1 MALVGLYNSH
11 TKSIQ
16 SLGLLVIL
24 LGPFHFAG
32 AAFRTGRLPRH
43 KCLWGIPDNS
53 PVLALGSFTHCLR
66 PPRNDNINKKHPTG
80 GYFLFIWWPWSD
92 SNRHSLLNLILSQA
106 RLPIPP
112 RGRHIKSCNYYAAFF
127 ASTFFTKRALRFA
140 LCAGFLAGFSALPT
154 FFSIAFLIAAI
165 SSVKRETGLDIT

>member
-1 MALVGLYNSH
+1 MGIFFTVLSGATRRTVHSH
-11 TKSIQ
+11 MHCRFM
-16 SLGLLVIL
+16 
-24 LGPFHFAG
+24 GPFRFVW
-32 AAFRTGRLPRH
+32 RKLRVERLFLPTDAPNR
-43 KCLWGIPDNS
+43 S
-53 PVLALGSFTHCLR
+53 VLR
-66 PPRNDNINKKHPTG
+66 PPRGQIKKYPDG
-80 GYFLFIWWPWSD
+80 IFFYCFIWWPWSD

-112 RGRHIKSCNYYAAFF
+112 RGRHIKSRNYYAAFF

-154 FFSIAFLIAAI
+154 FFSIAFLIVAI